1 MFGQSSIMDGNE
13 MLKIICIKK
22 TPSIVNEYKE
32 DSRVF
37 NGRQLMTSVQSA
49 SAGSGKNPVFFRFLI
64 FQQFYINFM
73 TVS

>member
-1 MFGQSSIMDGNE
+1 MFGQSSIIDG
-13 MLKIICIKK
+13 KIICIKK

-49 SAGSGKNPVFFRFLI
+49 SAGSGKKPGLFPVFDISAILYK
-64 FQQFYINFM
+64 FYDR
-73 TVS
+73 